1 MKKKLKN
8 LLFSVKPW
16 MVKIKKEGLEVAKF
30 HPCKERSKNAT
41 DISNEYNVIVT
52 TYGVNLH

>member
-1 MKKKLKN
+1 
-8 LLFSVKPW
+8 